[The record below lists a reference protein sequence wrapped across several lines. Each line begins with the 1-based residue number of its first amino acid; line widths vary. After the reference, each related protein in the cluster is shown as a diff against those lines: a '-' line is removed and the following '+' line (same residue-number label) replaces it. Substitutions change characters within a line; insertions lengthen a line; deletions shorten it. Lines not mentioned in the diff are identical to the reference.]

1 MAQKQRRTF
10 DAPHT
15 IRRKIER
22 RMVSA
27 DPPPHLENGYRVVV
41 LRLMAGDKSAQK
53 DLQRLRAAE
62 AAHWRANPPKGGC
75 R

>member
-1 MAQKQRRTF
+1 MPKQLRKGF

-27 DPPPHLENGYRVVV
+27 DPPPHLAGGFRAVV
-41 LRLMAGDKSAQK
+41 LRLMAGDRAAKR
-53 DLQRLRAAE
+53 DLQRLRQNE
-62 AAHWRANPPKGGC
+62 ADHWRANPPKERC